1 MITNNPINLDTSK
14 AEDLVTLKK
23 DNRKSLED
31 VGKEFE
37 LIFAKKLV
45 NEMTKN
51 SFDIGGKDA
60 PMNSGNSMYRHH
72 ITDTL
77 AKELANQGSLG
88 LADLIKEFGK

>member
-1 MITNNPINLDTSK
+1 MITNNPINLNTSK
-14 AEDLVTLKK
+14 AEDLVALKK

-31 VGKEFE
+31 VGKDFE

>member
-1 MITNNPINLDTSK
+1 MITNNPINLDISK
-14 AEDLVTLKK
+14 VEDLVALKK

-45 NEMTKN
+45 NEITKN

>member
-1 MITNNPINLDTSK
+1 MITNNPINLDISK
-14 AEDLVTLKK
+14 AEDLVALKK

-72 ITDTL
+72 ITVTL
-77 AKELANQGSLG
+77 AIELANQGSLG

>member
-1 MITNNPINLDTSK
+1 MITNNPINLDISK
-14 AEDLVTLKK
+14 AEDLVALKK

-77 AKELANQGSLG
+77 AEELANQGSLG